1 MTATGFKSKYSWT
14 QPAKKKNKKK
24 NAVVVYPCCSSWST
38 AEQHSENC
46 LVRLGG
52 AARPLRT
59 PASDGQHID
68 KRKTCPGSPTS
79 TRLTPGGAR
88 QMFTLH
94 RLRHSVAKH
103 AYACSTSPKTPQR
116 LNGVSGVRGGF
127 FFFLSFF
134 FWLHNWA
141 KLATKFGSGRGIL
154 FQHVTNPDPRP
165 GTGCTRHNTVITQAH
180 SDCVNV
186 WGAYSS
192 LENQNVIFAP
202 LSQEDRRRG
211 ISASASPLKQW
222 PFFSPHSREKKKKK
236 RRESELQEVRI
247 CLIQTCTHL
256 CHK

>member
-103 AYACSTSPKTPQR
+103 AYACSTSPKTPRR

-134 FWLHNWA
+134 F
-141 KLATKFGSGRGIL
+141 
-154 FQHVTNPDPRP
+154 
-165 GTGCTRHNTVITQAH
+165 GCTIEQSLQLNLAVVEEYYFNMSLILTHGQEQGVRDIT
-180 SDCVNV
+180 
-186 WGAYSS
+186 
-192 LENQNVIFAP
+192 
-202 LSQEDRRRG
+202 R
-211 ISASASPLKQW
+211 
-222 PFFSPHSREKKKKK
+222 
-236 RRESELQEVRI
+236 
-247 CLIQTCTHL
+247 
-256 CHK
+256 